1 MNLNPP
7 IRQSNVPNIP
17 VVKIAAVVLVLFG
30 AMWLPS
36 NLFEHL
42 DAQHL
47 MVIQSPV
54 SGNLALHITP
64 GVKWQGFGKVT
75 KYLRRDQ
82 YSFDVTNKTVIKAR
96 FNDGGHG
103 DISGGVAWEMPT
115 DREHLLI
122 LHAKYGD
129 QDTIENQLVKTVVE
143 KAVYMTGPLMSS
155 KESSAERRND
165 MIGYIE
171 DQIQRG
177 IYQTH
182 TEQNKEPDP
191 MTGQMKTISIV
202 KLVLDSKG
210 LPVRQESSPLSDFG
224 IRVFNLSINGIN
236 YDATVEA
243 QIQEQQ
249 KAMMQVQTAMAN
261 AKRAEQDAITAEKN
275 GQAAAATAKWTQ
287 EAIKAQKVTEA
298 EQLLAVATLNRQV
311 QEQDKQANILQGQG
325 EAEKRRLIMQAD
337 GALAVKLQTWLN
349 AQEMWAT
356 AFGNFKGTLV
366 PQVVTG
372 GNNGGQG
379 QNAALDFMNLMGIKA
394 AKDLAL
400 DLQPKQ

>member
-1 MNLNPP
+1 MN
-7 IRQSNVPNIP
+7 QSIPNIP
-17 VVKIAAVVLVLFG
+17 VFKITAVVLVIL
-30 AMWLPS
+30 ASMWLPS

-42 DAQHL
+42 DAQHI
-47 MVIQSPV
+47 MVVQSPM
-54 SGNLALHITP
+54 SGSLTIHTDP

-82 YSFDVTNKTVIKAR
+82 YSFDTDNKTVIKAR

-103 DISGGVAWEMPT
+103 DISGGVAWEMPV
-115 DREHLLI
+115 DREHLLT

-182 TEQNKEPDP
+182 TEQNKEPDA
-191 MTGQMKTISIV
+191 MTGQMKTVSIV
-202 KLVLDSKG
+202 KLVIDSKG
-210 LPVRQESSPLSDFG
+210 LPTRQESSPLTDFG
-224 IRVFNLSINGIN
+224 IKVFNLSINSIN
-236 YDATVEA
+236 YDASVES

-249 KAMMQVQTAMAN
+249 KAVMQVQTAMAN

-275 GQAAAATAKWTQ
+275 GQAEAARAKWAQ

-298 EQLLAVATLNRQV
+298 EQTLAVATLNRQV

-337 GALAVKLQTWLN
+337 NALAARLAATIEINKNYAEALQNMKVPVVPGVVLGGGSGGGTSGVEGLI
-349 AQEMWAT
+349 QLFT
-356 AFGNFKGTLV
+356 A
-366 PQVVTG
+366 
-372 GNNGGQG
+372 
-379 QNAALDFMNLMGIKA
+379 KA
-394 AKDLAL
+394 AKDVGL
-400 DLQPKQ
+400 DLNK